1 VPIVLRNLGISDYG
15 LYNVIGG
22 LVVMFSFLGTSLASG
37 TQRYLAFAIGRNDTK
52 LLKETFHT
60 TATIY
65 LIFGVITFIVIE
77 IFGLWFV
84 NYKMVIPEGRSFA
97 ANVIFHFSAI
107 AFVINLLSIPY
118 NSALIAHERMN
129 IYAYT
134 SIFDNLAKLLL
145 AFSLKYFV
153 GDKLIF
159 YGLCILMISVSLRV
173 FYQIYCRYQFVEC
186 SSFRLTWDRNIGS
199 RLLSYSGWNVV
210 GVLANIGR
218 MQGLNL
224 LLNLFFGTL
233 INAAHSIAIQVNGI
247 MTQFVTN
254 IYMATRPQITK
265 YYANG
270 EVSKMWDLVFQSAKF
285 SYYLLMIVCI
295 PAIIEMHFILNF
307 WLKEVPEYAVYI
319 VDMFLI
325 ILMIETT
332 INQIIAAF
340 QAANRIKTFQ
350 IISSLILLMCVPL
363 VYIFLRFIRCD
374 VHIPYIISL
383 ALSAIYCLSI
393 LIIAKKEINLDMGAY
408 LSQVFIPVISL
419 SCISF
424 AVLYPVSRFMEES
437 ILRAVFTLVL
447 STIIQSI
454 LIYKWG
460 VNAEERNSLR
470 KILKN
475 KLKGKKDE
483 RTSIMG

>member
-1 VPIVLRNLGISDYG
+1 
-15 LYNVIGG
+15 
-22 LVVMFSFLGTSLASG
+22 
-37 TQRYLAFAIGRNDTK
+37 
-52 LLKETFHT
+52 
-60 TATIY
+60 
-65 LIFGVITFIVIE
+65 
-77 IFGLWFV
+77 
-84 NYKMVIPEGRSFA
+84 
-97 ANVIFHFSAI
+97 
-107 AFVINLLSIPY
+107 
-118 NSALIAHERMN
+118 
-129 IYAYT
+129 
-134 SIFDNLAKLLL
+134 
-145 AFSLKYFV
+145 
-153 GDKLIF
+153 
-159 YGLCILMISVSLRV
+159 
-173 FYQIYCRYQFVEC
+173 
-186 SSFRLTWDRNIGS
+186 
-199 RLLSYSGWNVV
+199 
-210 GVLANIGR
+210 
-218 MQGLNL
+218 
-224 LLNLFFGTL
+224 
-233 INAAHSIAIQVNGI
+233 
-247 MTQFVTN
+247 
-254 IYMATRPQITK
+254 MATRPQITK